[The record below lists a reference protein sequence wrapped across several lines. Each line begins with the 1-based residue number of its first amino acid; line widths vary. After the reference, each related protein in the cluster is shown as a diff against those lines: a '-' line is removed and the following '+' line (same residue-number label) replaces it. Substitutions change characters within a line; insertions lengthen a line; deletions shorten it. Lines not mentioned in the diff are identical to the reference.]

1 MLDVMEYIQIGM
13 TSLYQEILLKG
24 EKVKEKRN
32 KIRDFVFHY
41 IYLLKLRKER
51 IYGWQELINHDEYT
65 MIGFILDVSR
75 KERDDLCRDI
85 IYFF

>member
-1 MLDVMEYIQIGM
+1 MTHTSVKNSQNRRDKFNFSLLLNFIENKSMLDVMEYIQIGM

-51 IYGWQELINHDEYT
+51 IYG
-65 MIGFILDVSR
+65 
-75 KERDDLCRDI
+75 
-85 IYFF
+85 